1 MTFAAV
7 KKYEELRTAD
17 KYIWTGKTNIRRS
30 ACMFNSSLIALL
42 EHLTIGLYSN
52 LAEKFNFVHKP
63 WSNFEKIMISPIKVY
78 SFLFPFNNGSKW
90 QIKQKVV
97 LTVGNTNCS

>member
-7 KKYEELRTAD
+7 KKYQELRTAD

-52 LAEKFNFVHKP
+52 LAEKFNFCSH
-63 WSNFEKIMISPIKVY
+63 
-78 SFLFPFNNGSKW
+78 GSQALDKFW
-90 QIKQKVV
+90 KKYDQ
-97 LTVGNTNCS
+97 SH